1 MEHACQLQI
10 STSPSPIAVVQKAV
24 RIFNWKAQKS
34 KKRTTTQA
42 REQQQLLPASGQQ
55 SGAHTHAHTLTQAKS
70 DAPKIYCLMQAT
82 RRGAIE
88 PRMQHVELA
97 EQTATTTTRKNKEA
111 ARRQI
116 A

>member
-42 REQQQLLPASGQQ
+42 QQQLLPASGQQ
-55 SGAHTHAHTLTQAKS
+55 SGAHTHTLTQEKS

-97 EQTATTTTRKNKEA
+97 EQTATTTRKNKEA
-111 ARRQI
+111 AGRQI